1 MIINIMKKIY
11 VYPNLK
17 KEIEKEFEKTEV
29 NSLVNEIWD
38 LLDGNKW
45 EYLKYKEN
53 EYAEAAYSEFDDC
66 GEPWKRIVIE
76 IEVV

>member
-38 LLDGNKW
+38 LLDGNK
-45 EYLKYKEN
+45 
-53 EYAEAAYSEFDDC
+53 
-66 GEPWKRIVIE
+66 
-76 IEVV
+76 